1 VATFSVSKFSTLMML
16 ESIFLGLGGYV
27 FFLMLSSEVSL
38 EFYLERL
45 AAIVELSGFSE
56 FIPYDFA
63 TCKVGT
69 TCGRA
74 YLNRLSSI
82 DYFWVLTPDL
92 SLPFL
97 G

>member
-1 VATFSVSKFSTLMML
+1 VSNCSTLIIL

-45 AAIVELSGFSE
+45 AAIVELSGFKE
-56 FIPYDFA
+56 LIPCDFV
-63 TCKVGT
+63 TCRVGT
-69 TCGRA
+69 TYGKA